1 MSRRAL
7 RALTIGVRTM
17 RSEVTRAKRIV
28 VKVGSSS
35 LTGSAGA
42 GLDSAA
48 VDRLVDAVASAKSR
62 GLDVLVVTSGA
73 IAAGLAPLGLKARP
87 KELELQQAAASV
99 GQGLLMHRYTES
111 FARHSITASQVL
123 LTSEDIVRRSHYR
136 NAQRT
141 LDRLLSLGVVPVINE
156 NDTVGTSE
164 IRFGDN
170 DRLAALVSHLVQ
182 ADLLVLLSDIDALYD
197 APPSSPNAKKI
208 AEVSDFTHLS
218 SADIGGAG
226 SAGVGSGGM
235 ATKVEAA
242 RIATSAGIA
251 VVLTSLANVQGAVD
265 GAEVGTIFHAGSHRS
280 PSRALWIAHASMPKG
295 TLALDAGAAK
305 AIIERGTSLLPA
317 GVIAVS
323 GDFAAGDVVDLVGP
337 DKKVVAR
344 GLVAFD
350 SDEIPQLLGKSTKE
364 LAATFGAEYERELVH
379 RDDLTLI

>member
-1 MSRRAL
+1 MK
-7 RALTIGVRTM
+7 IGVRTM
-17 RSEVTRAKRIV
+17 RNEVTRAKRIV

-42 GLDSAA
+42 GLDSKA
-48 VDRLVDAVASAKSR
+48 VDLLVDAVARAKSR
-62 GLDVLVVTSGA
+62 GIEVLVVTSGA
-73 IAAGLAPLGLKARP
+73 IAAGLAPLGLKSRP

-141 LDRLLSLGVVPVINE
+141 LDRLLALGVVPVVNE

-197 APPSSPNAKKI
+197 APPSAPNANKI
-208 AEVSDFTHLS
+208 SEVSDFAEL
-218 SADIGGAG
+218 AGANIGGAG
-226 SAGVGSGGM
+226 NSGVGSGGM

-242 RIATSAGIA
+242 RIATTAGIA
-251 VVLTSLANVQGAVD
+251 VVLTSLANVRGAVD
-265 GAEVGTIFHAGSHRS
+265 GEEVGTIFHAGNHRA
-280 PSRALWIAHASMPKG
+280 PSRALWIAHASTPKG
-295 TLALDAGAAK
+295 ALTLDAGATH
-305 AIIERGTSLLPA
+305 AILERGTSLLPA
-317 GVIAVS
+317 GVTTVT
-323 GDFAAGDVVDLVGP
+323 GDFAAGDVVDLVDAHGA
-337 DKKVVAR
+337 VIAR

>member
-1 MSRRAL
+1 MLFAHDFD
-7 RALTIGVRTM
+7 GY
-17 RSEVTRAKRIV
+17 
-28 VKVGSSS
+28 
-35 LTGSAGA
+35 
-42 GLDSAA
+42 
-48 VDRLVDAVASAKSR
+48 
-62 GLDVLVVTSGA
+62 A
-73 IAAGLAPLGLKARP
+73 IAT
-87 KELELQQAAASV
+87 Q
-99 GQGLLMHRYTES
+99 
-111 FARHSITASQVL
+111 
-123 LTSEDIVRRSHYR
+123 
-136 NAQRT
+136 
-141 LDRLLSLGVVPVINE
+141 
-156 NDTVGTSE
+156 
-164 IRFGDN
+164 
-170 DRLAALVSHLVQ
+170 
-182 ADLLVLLSDIDALYD
+182 
-197 APPSSPNAKKI
+197 
-208 AEVSDFTHLS
+208 
-218 SADIGGAG
+218 DIGGAG

-295 TLALDAGAAK
+295 ALALDAGAAK

-317 GVIAVS
+317 GVVAVS

-364 LAATFGAEYERELVH
+364 LAATFGTEYERELVH

>member
-1 MSRRAL
+1 
-7 RALTIGVRTM
+7 M
-17 RSEVTRAKRIV
+17 RSEVTKAKRVV

-62 GLDVLVVTSGA
+62 GVDVLVVTSGA
-73 IAAGLAPLGLKARP
+73 IAAGLAPLGLKSRP
-87 KELELQQAAASV
+87 KDLELQQAAASV

-182 ADLLVLLSDIDALYD
+182 ADLLILLSDIDALYD
-197 APPSSPNAKKI
+197 APPTSPAARQIK
-208 AEVSDFTHLS
+208 EVSDFSTLE
-218 SADIGGAG
+218 SAEIGGAG
-226 SAGVGSGGM
+226 SSGVG
-235 ATKVEAA
+235 
-242 RIATSAGIA
+242 
-251 VVLTSLANVQGAVD
+251 
-265 GAEVGTIFHAGSHRS
+265 
-280 PSRALWIAHASMPKG
+280 
-295 TLALDAGAAK
+295 
-305 AIIERGTSLLPA
+305 
-317 GVIAVS
+317 
-323 GDFAAGDVVDLVGP
+323 
-337 DKKVVAR
+337 
-344 GLVAFD
+344 
-350 SDEIPQLLGKSTKE
+350 SDEIPQLLGKSMKE
-364 LAATFGAEYERELVH
+364 LAATFGSDYERELVH
-379 RDDLTLI
+379 RDDLTLV

>member
-1 MSRRAL
+1 
-7 RALTIGVRTM
+7 M

-295 TLALDAGAAK
+295 ALALDAGAAK

-317 GVIAVS
+317 GVVAVS

>member
-1 MSRRAL
+1 MVRVRSGVK
-7 RALTIGVRTM
+7 IGVRTM

-35 LTGSAGA
+35 LTGSAGS
-42 GLDSAA
+42 GLDSKA
-48 VDRLVDAVASAKSR
+48 VDLLVDAVASAKAR
-62 GLDVLVVTSGA
+62 GIDVLVVTSGA
-73 IAAGLAPLGLKARP
+73 IAAGLAPLGLKSRP

-141 LDRLLSLGVVPVINE
+141 LDRLLSLGVVPVVNE

-182 ADLLVLLSDIDALYD
+182 ADLLILLSDIDALYD
-197 APPSSPNAKKI
+197 APPSAPNAKKI
-208 AEVSDFTHLS
+208 VEVSDFAHLA

-242 RIATSAGIA
+242 RIANTAGIA
-251 VVLTSLANVQGAVD
+251 VVLTSLANVRGAID
-265 GAEVGTIFHAGSHRS
+265 GDEVGTIFHAGTHRA
-280 PSRALWIAHASMPKG
+280 PSRALWIAHASNPKG
-295 TLALDAGAAK
+295 TLALDAGATK
-305 AIIERGTSLLPA
+305 AILERGTSLLPA
-317 GVIAVS
+317 GVTAVT
-323 GDFAAGDVVDLVGP
+323 GDFAAGDVVDLV
-337 DKKVVAR
+337 DHERKVIAR

-350 SDEIPQLLGKSTKE
+350 SDEIPQLLGKGTKE

-379 RDDLTLI
+379 RDDLTLL

>member
-1 MSRRAL
+1 MEK
-7 RALTIGVRTM
+7 IGVRTM

-42 GLDSAA
+42 GLDSSA
-48 VDRLVDAVASAKSR
+48 VDRLVDAVAAAKTR
-62 GLDVLVVTSGA
+62 GIDVLVVTSGA
-73 IAAGLAPLGLKARP
+73 IAAGLAPLGLKSRP

-141 LDRLLSLGVVPVINE
+141 LERLLTLGVVPVINE

-182 ADLLVLLSDIDALYD
+182 ADLLILLSDIDALYD
-197 APPSSPNAKKI
+197 APPTSPSAKKI
-208 AEVSDFTHLS
+208 SEVSDFAELS
-218 SADIGGAG
+218 DATIGGAG

-251 VVLTSLANVQGAVD
+251 VVLTSLVNVHGAVA
-265 GAEVGTIFHAGSHRS
+265 GEEVGTIFHAGNHRA
-280 PSRALWIAHASMPKG
+280 PSRALWIAHASSPKG
-295 TLALDAGAAK
+295 ALVLDAGAAK
-305 AIIERGTSLLPA
+305 AIMERGTSLLAA
-317 GVIAVS
+317 GVTSVS
-323 GDFAAGDVVDLVGP
+323 GDFAAGDVVEIIAP
-337 DKKVVAR
+337 DKKVIAR

-364 LAATFGAEYERELVH
+364 LALTFGAEYERELVH